1 MKQPMRSIEL
11 VAATLVPAPV
21 RTKTAIRLLVLGLVA
36 LCVALALAPWQQSVS
51 GQGRVIAYAP
61 VERRQSVDAP
71 VAGRI
76 VRWFVQEGATVV
88 AGQELVE
95 ISDNDPLFAERLQ
108 TERAAVASKLA
119 SYEEQVDALEAQIAN
134 AARIRRMDTVSAEA
148 KLRVA
153 TEKLRSLE
161 MKVEA
166 ADAALVTATLNLGRT
181 RALADRGLAAE
192 RDLEFAALNATKAR
206 TDREGAQAD
215 VHAALGEIDAAR
227 AAIEKVRADGDAKIQ
242 DAEVKLR
249 SGRSEVADARASLT
263 RLEVTIARQ
272 ANQVVRASRAA
283 VILQVLAAQ
292 GGEQVKQGDPLAM
305 LVPVTDDRAVEVW
318 IDGNDAAIVSERRH
332 VRLQF
337 EGWPAVQFVGWPSVA
352 VGTFGGVVAFIDPH
366 DDGKGNFRVVMVPD
380 SKGEPWPS
388 ARFLRQGVRTKAWIL
403 LERVS
408 LGFELWR
415 RFNGF
420 PPMLEKEPASEPKQ
434 RADKKERT

>member
-1 MKQPMRSIEL
+1 MTEPVRSIEL
-11 VAATLVPAPV
+11 VAATLVPVPV
-21 RTKTAIRLLVLGLVA
+21 RTKTVVRWLALGLIA
-36 LCVALALAPWQQSVS
+36 LCTALALAPWQQSVS

-76 VRWFVQEGATVV
+76 VRWFVHEGAVVV
-88 AGQELVE
+88 AGQELAE
-95 ISDNDPLFAERLQ
+95 ISDNDPLFSERLQ
-108 TERAAVASKLA
+108 TERAAIAAKLA
-119 SYEEQVDALEAQIAN
+119 SYEEQVTALEAQIAN
-134 AARIRRMDTVSAEA
+134 ATRIRRTETMSAEA

-161 MKVEA
+161 LKVEA
-166 ADAALVTATLNLGRT
+166 SDAALVTATLNLGRT
-181 RALADRGLAAE
+181 RALTDRGLAAE
-192 RDLEFAALNATKAR
+192 RDLEFATLNATKAR

-227 AAIEKVRADGDAKIQ
+227 AMIEKVRADGDAKIQ

-272 ANQVVRASRAA
+272 ANQVVRAARSA
-283 VILQVLAAQ
+283 VVLKVLAAQ
-292 GGEQVKQGDPLAM
+292 GGEQVKQGDPLAI
-305 LVPVTDDRAVEVW
+305 LVPVTNDRAVEVW
-318 IDGNDAAIVSERRH
+318 VDGNDAAIVSEQRH

-352 VGTFGGVVAFIDPH
+352 VGTFGGLVAFVDSH
-366 DDGKGNFRVVMVPD
+366 DDGKGNFRAVLVPD
-380 SKGEPWPS
+380 PKSEPWPS

-403 LERVS
+403 LEQVS

-420 PPMLEKEPASEPKQ
+420 PPMLEKEPSTEPKQ
-434 RADKKERT
+434 SAESKERP